1 MITDARTL
9 ADGAM
14 LQADVC
20 IAGAGA
26 AGMTIALDLRASGL
40 SVLLLESG
48 GAEAKFGRCRDQAG
62 KCSSGQHQRRLRA
75 RGPLNG

>member
-1 MITDARTL
+1 MWKDAQKMIIDARTL
-9 ADGAM
+9 ADGAT
-14 LQADVC
+14 LEADVC

-48 GAEAKFGRCRDQAG
+48 GAEQDPG
-62 KCSSGQHQRRLRA
+62 CSRSPRVE
-75 RGPLNG
+75 